1 MTESSLEKIQ
11 KDGRLLPKFL
21 FKAVKNHDTSLGNS
35 RAFPTNTVF
44 PYDYQMLKER
54 YNEVCEKA
62 SELGIESEEEASNEL
77 HRLVMICKRIET
89 PIRNSL
95 EMICE
100 NAVNRLFAIPKDILS
115 LSCKLTDKI
124 ELSGSVRVT
133 PQSDEDSKYEFGDTD
148 EIERMH
154 DEVEKRRFIDSL
166 VQGASYIYSEAKWA
180 YEDDIDSLD
189 DRLIPIYDKIR
200 ALNDYLL
207 FTKKETITDET
218 PSQGSYVEVHLGNEG
233 LRTLIE
239 VQGLIFPL
247 LLQDTIRGLFELF
260 SSHGLPS
267 DIHKAKYI
275 VSKADYLSA
284 EAWDLRFGVIL
295 WREIFNALES
305 TKMAPYAFTELVK
318 LPPRRFMVGIKEI
331 LSKTRKGEMIVSR
344 MIGKCEYD
352 RGYQA
357 FKDRINT
364 KNLSKTVLA
373 DSYFTVADLSA
384 LSLDNDDADDDVIE
398 EDN

>member
-148 EIERMH
+148 EIERTH

-166 VQGASYIYSEAKWA
+166 IQGASYIYSEAKWA

-284 EAWDLRFGVIL
+284 EAWDLRFGVII
-295 WREIFNALES
+295 WKKIFNALDS
-305 TKMAPYAFTELVK
+305 VKMAPYAFTRLVSMPSDDFHK
-318 LPPRRFMVGIKEI
+318 AVKEI
-331 LSKTRKGEMIVSR
+331 LSDTSKGKDI
-344 MIGKCEYD
+344 IGKIIKSCEYD
-352 RGYQA
+352 RGYQS
-357 FKDRINT
+357 FKNRINAR
-364 KNLSKTVLA
+364 NLSKSVIA
-373 DSYFTVADLSA
+373 DSYFTDADLD
-384 LSLDNDDADDDVIE
+384 SLETDNSSDEVIT
-398 EDN
+398 EDE

>member
-44 PYDYQMLKER
+44 PYDYQILKER

-180 YEDDIDSLD
+180 
-189 DRLIPIYDKIR
+189 
-200 ALNDYLL
+200 
-207 FTKKETITDET
+207 
-218 PSQGSYVEVHLGNEG
+218 
-233 LRTLIE
+233 
-239 VQGLIFPL
+239 
-247 LLQDTIRGLFELF
+247 
-260 SSHGLPS
+260 
-267 DIHKAKYI
+267 
-275 VSKADYLSA
+275 
-284 EAWDLRFGVIL
+284 
-295 WREIFNALES
+295 
-305 TKMAPYAFTELVK
+305 
-318 LPPRRFMVGIKEI
+318 
-331 LSKTRKGEMIVSR
+331 
-344 MIGKCEYD
+344 
-352 RGYQA
+352 
-357 FKDRINT
+357 
-364 KNLSKTVLA
+364 
-373 DSYFTVADLSA
+373 
-384 LSLDNDDADDDVIE
+384 
-398 EDN
+398 

>member
-1 MTESSLEKIQ
+1 M
-11 KDGRLLPKFL
+11 KDNLNIK
-21 FKAVKNHDTSLGNS
+21 
-35 RAFPTNTVF
+35 
-44 PYDYQMLKER
+44 
-54 YNEVCEKA
+54 C
-62 SELGIESEEEASNEL
+62 
-77 HRLVMICKRIET
+77 LVMICKRIET

-218 PSQGSYVEVHLGNEG
+218 PNQGSYVEVHLGNE
-233 LRTLIE
+233 
-239 VQGLIFPL
+239 
-247 LLQDTIRGLFELF
+247 
-260 SSHGLPS
+260 
-267 DIHKAKYI
+267 
-275 VSKADYLSA
+275 
-284 EAWDLRFGVIL
+284 
-295 WREIFNALES
+295 
-305 TKMAPYAFTELVK
+305 
-318 LPPRRFMVGIKEI
+318 
-331 LSKTRKGEMIVSR
+331 
-344 MIGKCEYD
+344 
-352 RGYQA
+352 
-357 FKDRINT
+357 
-364 KNLSKTVLA
+364 
-373 DSYFTVADLSA
+373 
-384 LSLDNDDADDDVIE
+384 
-398 EDN
+398 